1 MKICIFFILNITN
14 NKNMYVC
21 IFVFTFNVQS
31 KTKREI
37 LIEVSLEM
45 VTGITN

>member
-1 MKICIFFILNITN
+1 MKICISLHTILRTYI
-14 NKNMYVC
+14 Y